1 MQLFLD
7 CEFNG
12 FGGELISMALVDENE
27 CYFYEVLPC
36 DVPIAWVAEHV
47 IPILNQPALSLQQF
61 QSQLRNFLFHYDS
74 VHIIADWPEDL
85 SLFLNSL
92 IMGFG
97 SSMTTPPMT
106 LELYNK
112 QHELNLPSAQPHN
125 ALQDALALKRTLI
138 T

>member
-1 MQLFLD
+1 MKLFLD

-36 DVPIAWVAEHV
+36 DAPIAWVAEHV

-97 SSMTTPPMT
+97 SST

-112 QHELNLPSAQPHN
+112 QHELNVPSAQPHN
-125 ALQDALALKRTLI
+125 ALQDALALKRTLFI
-138 T
+138 

>member
-1 MQLFLD
+1 MKLFLD

-27 CYFYEVLPC
+27 RYFYEVLSC
-36 DVPIAWVAEHV
+36 DSPIPWVAEHV
-47 IPILNQPALSLQQF
+47 IPILNQPALSLQEF
-61 QSQLRNFLFHYDS
+61 QSQLRNFLFNYDL

-92 IMGFG
+92 IVGSG
-97 SSMTTPPMT
+97 SSITTPSMT

-112 QHELNLPSAQPHN
+112 QHELNIPSAQPHN
-125 ALQDALALKRTLI
+125 ALQDALALKRTLS

>member
-1 MQLFLD
+1 MKLFLD

-12 FGGELISMALVDENE
+12 FGDELISMALVDENE
-27 CYFYEVLPC
+27 RYFYEVLPC
-36 DVPIAWVAEHV
+36 DSPIPWVAEHV
-47 IPILNQPALSLQQF
+47 IPILNQPALFLQQF

-85 SLFLNSL
+85 SLFLKSL
-92 IMGFG
+92 IVGFG

-112 QHELNLPSAQPHN
+112 QHELNIPSAQPHN